1 MMKKL
6 YKYSAIAAVLMSASL
21 ASCNH
26 EEADIF
32 DQSAAHRTEEAR
44 KMYKDILL
52 DKGGKW
58 QMEYFTTEEEHG
70 YVYLFTFRNDGTVT
84 ISGNNEFISKLTN
97 IDSNTPS
104 YGSETSLWTILS
116 DNGPV
121 LSFNSYNRIFHLFA
135 DPEDIPGTERDEQ
148 GYGHKGDYEFDL
160 MKYSNDTLYIE
171 GKKNGAEIIMTRIAP
186 ETDDETYLNEVV
198 ALADSF
204 FNAKIPTVYV
214 NLPGGYRHVVLDG
227 ASQLPKFYPETGDY
241 ISEWEGRN
249 AIITHDGFTLGHPLS
264 LRDSIDGNDYSI
276 QHFIRQKD
284 GSLLCTDDNRIT
296 ITADALSKV
305 ATDRKLTWRVD
316 GGKSK
321 GELGTLFN
329 SITKE
334 MKAYNG
340 SSLNYANFGYTSYK
354 ETDYFNTLFVY
365 IKMKQAG
372 RFSVITFPYEVS
384 VIDKETFKVTFLTD
398 QFDKNTLVY
407 LSKCPSLQAFV
418 NKMGSITL
426 KCSSSSVLAPIT
438 MVETDA
444 ADASSYLVLNVQ

>member
-6 YKYSAIAAVLMSASL
+6 YKFSAIAAVLMSASL

-32 DQSAAHRTEEAR
+32 DQNAAHRTEEAR
-44 KMYKDILL
+44 KMYKEILL

-84 ISGNNEFISKLTN
+84 ISGNNEYITKLTN
-97 IDSNTPS
+97 IDSNVPS
-104 YGSETSLWTILS
+104 YGSETSMWTILS

-121 LSFNSYNRIFHLFA
+121 LSFNSYNTIFHLFA
-135 DPEDIPGTERDEQ
+135 TPEDIPGTERDEQ
-148 GYGHKGDYEFDL
+148 GYGHSGDYEFDL
-160 MKYSNDTLYIE
+160 MKFSNDTLYLE

-204 FNAKIPTVYV
+204 FNAKVPAVYV

-241 ISEWEGRN
+241 ITEYVGRN
-249 AIITHDGFTLGHPLS
+249 AIITHDGFTLGKPLT
-264 LRDSIDGNDYSI
+264 LRDSIDGNDYTI

-296 ITADALSKV
+296 ITADALNKV
-305 ATDRKLTWRVD
+305 VGDERLLWRVNAAD
-316 GGKSK
+316 CK
-321 GELGTLFN
+321 GELGTAFAGLNTGF
-329 SITKE
+329 
-334 MKAYNG
+334 KAYNG
-340 SSLNYANFGYTSYK
+340 SSLVHFNIGLNVLNNTKSPYTMVVRIKTKRGSYLNMSVPYTVEYIGK
-354 ETDYFNTLFVY
+354 DEIKFVLGEMDSN
-365 IKMKQAG
+365 MK
-372 RFSVITFPYEVS
+372 TF
-384 VIDKETFKVTFLTD
+384 IDKVPAFKTMMNKLASSTF
-398 QFDKNTLVY
+398 
-407 LSKCPSLQAFV
+407 
-418 NKMGSITL
+418 
-426 KCSSSSVLAPIT
+426 KCSSNSLIAPVNMVLTDSS
-438 MVETDA
+438 
-444 ADASSYLVLNVQ
+444 DASSALGISIQ

>member
-6 YKYSAIAAVLMSASL
+6 YKFSAIAAVLMSASL

-32 DQSAAHRTEEAR
+32 DQNAAHRTEEAR
-44 KMYKDILL
+44 KMYKEILL

-84 ISGNNEFISKLTN
+84 ISGNNEYITKLTN
-97 IDSNTPS
+97 IDSNVPS
-104 YGSETSLWTILS
+104 YGSETSMWTVLS

-135 DPEDIPGTERDEQ
+135 DPEDIPDTERDEQ
-148 GYGHKGDYEFDL
+148 GYGHSGDYEFDL
-160 MKYSNDTLYIE
+160 MKFSNDTLYLE

-204 FNAKIPTVYV
+204 FNAKVPAVYV

-227 ASQLPKFYPETGDY
+227 ATQLPKFYPETGDY
-241 ISEWEGRN
+241 ITEYVGRN
-249 AIITHDGFTLGHPLS
+249 AIITHDGFTLGKPLT
-264 LRDSIDGNDYSI
+264 LRDSIDGNDYTI

-296 ITADALSKV
+296 ITADALNKV
-305 ATDRKLTWRVD
+305 VGDERLLWRVNAAD
-316 GGKSK
+316 CK
-321 GELGTLFN
+321 GELGTAFAGLNTGF
-329 SITKE
+329 
-334 MKAYNG
+334 KAYNG
-340 SSLNYANFGYTSYK
+340 SSLV
-354 ETDYFNTLFVY
+354 YFNIGLNVLNNTKSPYTMVVRIKTKRGSYLNMSVPYTVEYTGKDEIKFVLGEMDNN
-365 IKMKQAG
+365 MK
-372 RFSVITFPYEVS
+372 TF
-384 VIDKETFKVTFLTD
+384 IDKVPAFQTMMNKLASSTF
-398 QFDKNTLVY
+398 
-407 LSKCPSLQAFV
+407 
-418 NKMGSITL
+418 
-426 KCSSSSVLAPIT
+426 KCSSNSLIAPVNMVLTDSS
-438 MVETDA
+438 
-444 ADASSYLVLNVQ
+444 DASSALGISIQ